1 MSMGRLSKLKSENIK
16 KANEL
21 LDKGHSKQYPPKNVT
36 LKPSDNVT
44 SNSPAFVNK
53 MNGLKEEKE
62 TKEYK
67 YIGDPAK
74 HINEEPEKDTYWMIT
89 KANRE
94 NLIKLGGVA
103 EEIGKSAT
111 NNFQK
116 YCK

>member
-1 MSMGRLSKLKSENIK
+1 MGRLSKLKAENIK

-21 LDKGHSKQYPPKNVT
+21 LDKGHTEQYTTKNVK
-36 LKPSDNVT
+36 LKPSENVT
-44 SNSPAFVNK
+44 TNSQSFVNK

-62 TKEYK
+62 TVEY
-67 YIGDPAK
+67 K

-89 KANRE
+89 KANRD
-94 NLIKLGGVA
+94 NLLKLGGTP